1 MATNPTD
8 PKDIALIEAMGQDAE
23 LRALAHRFFLKT
35 CEYRYSYNFSWLG
48 RPAIQYPQ
56 DLFAIQELMWRIRPD
71 LVIET
76 GVAHGGSLVF
86 YASIL
91 ELIHGAGLAL
101 GIDVDIR
108 SRNRTAIEAHPVKHR
123 ILLLEGSSVD
133 ERVVS
138 KTYEMA
144 RDKNRVIV
152 VLDSNHTHAHVLREL
167 ELYSPL
173 VKRDGYIVVLDTVVE
188 QMPKDAF
195 PNRPWGPG
203 NSPATAVKEFLA
215 GNRRFVV
222 DEEID
227 NKLLISTAPGG
238 YLRCVND

>member
-8 PKDIALIEAMGQDAE
+8 PKDIALIEAMGKDAE

-48 RPAIQYPQ
+48 RPVIQYPQ
-56 DLFAIQELMWRIRPD
+56 DLLAIQELIWRIRPD

-76 GVAHGGSLVF
+76 GVAHGGSLIF

-91 ELIHGAGLAL
+91 ELISGASSAL
-101 GIDVDIR
+101 GIDVEIR
-108 SRNRTAIEAHPVKHR
+108 PHNRRVIEAHPLAHR

-133 ERVVS
+133 EHVVQ
-138 KTYEMA
+138 KTYEIA
-144 RDKNRVIV
+144 RDKKHVIV

-173 VKRDGYIVVLDTVVE
+173 VKRGSYIVVLDTVVE
-188 QMPKDAF
+188 QMPANAF
-195 PNRPWGPG
+195 NNRPWGPG
-203 NSPATAVKEFLA
+203 NSPATAVKAFLA
-215 GNRRFVV
+215 GNSRFVV
-222 DEEID
+222 DEEMD
-227 NKLLISTAPGG
+227 SKLLISTAPGG